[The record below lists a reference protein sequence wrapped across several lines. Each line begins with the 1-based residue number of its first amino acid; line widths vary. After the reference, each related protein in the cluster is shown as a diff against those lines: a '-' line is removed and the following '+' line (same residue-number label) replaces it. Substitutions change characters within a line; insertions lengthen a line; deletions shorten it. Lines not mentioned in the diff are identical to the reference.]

1 VNNGNAAATADLQ
14 NVFAANADA
23 LYILMEKTL
32 VFMTTRLTQS
42 TTKLTDTYPPDN
54 SKSS

>member
-1 VNNGNAAATADLQ
+1 MNNGNAAATADLQ

>member
-23 LYILMEKTL
+23 LYILMEKNISL
-32 VFMTTRLTQS
+32 
-42 TTKLTDTYPPDN
+42 YDN
-54 SKSS
+54 KINAVNN